1 MQKKKESKLKAKTR
15 HKIGESQNM
24 GGTKLEMSKR
34 AAQNTARVPAQ
45 HGISGQSIFFLIF
58 IFTISAQLIKQT
70 VL

>member
-45 HGISGQSIFFLIF
+45 HGISGQSIFF
-58 IFTISAQLIKQT
+58 
-70 VL
+70 